1 MIFITFFTI
10 VELSGFYWFLF
21 GAITDATLL
30 FKLSQLATSTVVN
43 FFWVKIVVILYLLF
57 GAKGS
62 SPFEMWIYFMV
73 WINYYEYKGVQ
84 IVTLF
89 INLYDLL
96 VYKLLD
102 SRNKILTVKW
112 RGYFTLY

>member
-1 MIFITFFTI
+1 MEI
-10 VELSGFYWFLF
+10 S
-21 GAITDATLL
+21 
-30 FKLSQLATSTVVN
+30 
-43 FFWVKIVVILYLLF
+43 VILDLLF

-73 WINYYEYKGVQ
+73 WIKYYEYKGVQ

-89 INLYDLL
+89 KNLYDLL

-112 RGYFTLY
+112 GGYFTLY